1 MRNQEGQEEQ
11 LGVQWRD
18 MEVGCNNKQSVR
30 QAILPFLKGRT
41 TIPFLSKTKVQL
53 CRPQAQLLPGLRKP
67 NRMGMS
73 YRIVQQ
79 FHLMGRMR
87 LMFHQHG
94 RGGRRW
100 GLAGVS
106 DRVHGFMRLSG
117 NRDPCYLFHDL
128 QLMFF
133 PF

>member
-1 MRNQEGQEEQ
+1 MSRHTPPY
-11 LGVQWRD
+11 L
-18 MEVGCNNKQSVR
+18 EVGCSNKQPVR

-67 NRMGMS
+67 SMGMS

-94 RGGRRW
+94 GEGGDGVW
-100 GLAGVS
+100 QGLVIECMDS
-106 DRVHGFMRLSG
+106 
-117 NRDPCYLFHDL
+117 
-128 QLMFF
+128 
-133 PF
+133 